1 MQEYTLRS
9 TKTKKS
15 SLLRRLADIAVI
27 FAVCFALLLL
37 IFKVLLVPF
46 RVADARVSD
55 VAEGDILLV
64 DRFSRYLSDYSV
76 GDLLRAE
83 TSAGAA
89 VYRMAA
95 KGGSNYTV
103 KDGAAYIDGVLIDES
118 AYSDGWAED
127 VNLSID
133 VPEDEI
139 LLLPDDRE
147 GVKTLSEWSVLYN
160 SVYGEVRFRVSPLSR
175 LAVFV

>member
-1 MQEYTLRS
+1 MREYTLRS

-15 SLLRRLADIAVI
+15 SLLRRLVDIAVI

-46 RVADARVSD
+46 RVAGARVSD

-139 LLLPDDRE
+139 LLLKKR
-147 GVKTLSEWSVLYN
+147 
-160 SVYGEVRFRVSPLSR
+160 
-175 LAVFV
+175 